1 MTVLQKKQIYIHFDL
16 ADLTKRPIIQ
26 NIKLDYKDKTD
37 SVLIFRKFLY
47 NTPDN
52 R

>member
-1 MTVLQKKQIYIHFDL
+1 MTVLQKKQIYIHFDS

-37 SVLIFRKFLY
+37 SNFDFWQILI
-47 NTPDN
+47 
-52 R
+52 